1 MEWFQAI
8 VGALSG
14 GLLTALGGIFYLKS
28 RMQKEGAE
36 ADMAKTEASK
46 LEYAHLLERI
56 TNAEKMYAQQGEIIS
71 ELRQQ
76 VLKLSSEK
84 FESDQKVQVL
94 TAESKRLKAENENLR
109 MRVDELAAEVDAYK
123 HQALLMSEPETTKS
137 GGRKKKQD
145 KI

>member
-76 VLKLSSEK
+76 ILKLSAEK
-84 FESDQKVQVL
+84 FDSDQKVQVL

>member
-28 RMQKEGAE
+28 RMKKEGAE
-36 ADMAKTEASK
+36 ADIAQLEASK
-46 LEYAHLLERI
+46 AEYRHLLDRI
-56 TNAEKMYAQQGEIIS
+56 EKAEEMYAQQGTIIND
-71 ELRQQ
+71 LREQI
-76 VLKLSSEK
+76 LKISAEK

-94 TAESKRLKAENENLR
+94 TAESKRLKAENESLR

-123 HQALLMSEPETTKS
+123 HQYLLLSETD
-137 GGRKKKQD
+137 GLKKK
-145 KI
+145 

>member
-28 RMQKEGAE
+28 RLKKEGAE
-36 ADMAKTEASK
+36 ADLAQLEASK
-46 LEYAHLLERI
+46 AEYAHLLERI
-56 TNAEKMYAQQGEIIS
+56 TNAEKMYAQQGEVIND
-71 ELRQQ
+71 LREQ
-76 VLKLSSEK
+76 VLKLSAEK

-94 TAESKRLKAENENLR
+94 TAESKRLKAENESLR
-109 MRVDELAAEVDAYK
+109 LRVDELAAEVDAYK

-137 GGRKKKQD
+137 GGRKKKQL
-145 KI
+145 

>member
-56 TNAEKMYAQQGEIIS
+56 SNAEKMYAQQGEIIS

-76 VLKLSSEK
+76 ILKLSAEK

-94 TAESKRLKAENENLR
+94 TAESKRLKAENESLR
-109 MRVDELAAEVDAYK
+109 LRVDELAAEVDAYK
-123 HQALLMSEPETTKS
+123 HQALLMSEPEIKPS
-137 GGRKKKQD
+137 RKRGKQV
-145 KI
+145 

>member
-46 LEYAHLLERI
+46 AEYAHLLERI
-56 TNAEKMYAQQGEIIS
+56 ANAEKMYAQQGEVIND
-71 ELRQQ
+71 LREQ

-94 TAESKRLKAENENLR
+94 TAESRRLKAENESLR

-123 HQALLMSEPETTKS
+123 HQTLLMSEPEIKPS
-137 GGRKKKQD
+137 RKKKMQD